1 MKKTSIGGQAVI
13 EGVMMRGPEAI
24 ATAVRKL
31 NKEIVVEKKEYI
43 GLSKKYKVLNIPIIR
58 GVIAFFESLIVGS
71 RTLIYSA
78 EVYEIEEEKGKG
90 EASGEPEKE
99 VKSENVP
106 MSLIMLSVA
115 IALVFGAVLFIIAPN
130 YIAGFLEKRI
140 PNPIILNLIEGIIRI
155 LIFFGY
161 ILIISRMKDIQRVFE
176 YHGAEHKTI
185 FCYESGKELKVEN
198 VRGFSRLHPRCG
210 TSFLLIVMVVSIIIF
225 SFAGW
230 KGIVARIVS
239 RLLLLPL
246 VAGLSYEV
254 IKWAGKSDSKLA
266 CYVSKPGMW
275 FQMLTTREPDDEQI
289 EVAITALKSV
299 LVEDKEADLW

>member
-13 EGVMMRGPEAI
+13 EGVMMRGPESIAI
-24 ATAVRKL
+24 AVRKM

-43 GLSKKYKVLNIPIIR
+43 GFSKKYKVLNVPLVR
-58 GVIAFFESLIVGS
+58 GVIAFFESLVVGA

-78 EVYEIEEEKGKG
+78 EVFEIEEENEKG
-90 EASGEPEKE
+90 EVVNEPEKE
-99 VKSENVP
+99 AKTENVP
-106 MSLIMLSVA
+106 MALIMLSVA
-115 IALVFGAVLFIIAPN
+115 LALVFGVVLFVIAPN

-155 LIFFGY
+155 LIFFLY
-161 ILIISRMKDIQRVFE
+161 IFAISKMKDIQRVFE

-185 FCYESGKELKVEN
+185 FCYESGKDLNVEN
-198 VRGFSRLHPRCG
+198 VRGFTRLHPRCG
-210 TSFLLIVMVVSIIIF
+210 TSFLLIVMVVSIIVF

-230 KGIVARIVS
+230 NGIVSRIIS

-246 VAGLSYEV
+246 VAGLSYEI
-254 IKWAGKSDSKLA
+254 IKWAGRSESKLS

-275 FQMLTTREPDDEQI
+275 FQKLTTREPDDEQI
-289 EVAITALKSV
+289 EVAITALKNV
-299 LVEDKEADLW
+299 LTEDKEADLW

>member
-31 NKEIVVEKKEYI
+31 NKEIVVENKEYI
-43 GLSKKYKVLNIPIIR
+43 GLSKKHKVLNLPIIR

-78 EVYEIEEEKGKG
+78 EVYEIEEEKEKAESEN
-90 EASGEPEKE
+90 EAEKE

-106 MSLIMLSVA
+106 TALIMFSVI
-115 IALVFGAVLFIIAPN
+115 IALAFGVLLFVIAPN
-130 YIAGFLEKRI
+130 YIAGFLQKRM
-140 PNPIILNLIEGIIRI
+140 PNPILLNLVEGALRI

-161 ILIISRMKDIQRVFE
+161 ILAISRMKDIQRVFE

-185 FCYESGKELKVEN
+185 FCYESGKELNVEN
-198 VRGFSRLHPRCG
+198 VREFSRLHPRCG

-230 KGIVARIVS
+230 KGLAARILS

-254 IKWAGKSDSKLA
+254 IKWAGRSDSKFA

-275 FQMLTTREPDDEQI
+275 FQKLTTREPDDGQI
-289 EVAITALKSV
+289 EVAIAALKNV